1 MINKDNSM
9 SLKAFAAADVAAVS
23 TGGIAGMSW
32 VAPLTE
38 LFQLGAT
45 AVAIVTGVYAIA
57 WHRARLNE
65 LRLKRRE
72 KQEEKTRLF
81 NSRRTRAGASGS
93 AKEV

>member
-1 MINKDNSM
+1 M
-9 SLKAFAAADVAAVS
+9 SVYKAFAAADVAALS

-57 WHRARLNE
+57 WHRARLRE
-65 LRLKRRE
+65 LKRKRNE
-72 KQEEKTRLF
+72 Q
-81 NSRRTRAGASGS
+81 SD
-93 AKEV
+93 